1 MCIIY
6 TYIYILWLTLF
17 SKRENCWPK
26 ENLIKKLGRKQREK
40 QGEWYE
46 SRKMDSITHKHAL
59 STDRMIHWD

>member
-26 ENLIKKLGRKQREK
+26 ENLIKNWE
-40 QGEWYE
+40 E
-46 SRKMDSITHKHAL
+46 SRGRSRGSGMNRERWIPLHINML
-59 STDRMIHWD
+59 